1 MNEPHARLRNVGIG
15 ESPSLLRNAEVS
27 LRNPE
32 AAEPGHAGTENEA
45 HGRLGIARAGHQDR
59 SKAPET
65 GRQEHGKAADLTK
78 PDRARPFDPQADLR
92 RRYVATLK
100 AAAERMAAA
109 IEKGWPESLQ
119 ERAGRFDWAPF
130 ADLRCGAKTRAGT
143 PCKRRD
149 LYRSGRCPMHG
160 GLSTGPRTVEG
171 KARSRWN
178 AKRTP

>member
-1 MNEPHARLRNVGIG
+1 MNEPHERLMNVDIG
-15 ESPSLLRNAEVS
+15 ESPAMLRNDQVPASHPRGSEI
-27 LRNPE
+27 
-32 AAEPGHAGTENEA
+32 EP
-45 HGRLGIARAGHQDR
+45 HGRLG
-59 SKAPET
+59 KTEV
-65 GRQEHGKAADLTK
+65 GRQDHGKADLTK
-78 PDRARPFDPQADLR
+78 LDRARSFDPQADLR
-92 RRYVATLK
+92 RQYVATLK
-100 AAAERMAAA
+100 AAAERVAAA
-109 IEKGWPESLQ
+109 IEKGWPESAQ
-119 ERAGRFDWAPF
+119 QRAGRFDWTPF